1 MFRLT
6 VNRLFQQFG
15 LSPLT
20 HRLPS
25 QCAVCKSWPA
35 EPVCE
40 PCVARFCSRA
50 QRCSQC
56 AVALPADLSPGQASP
71 RSVCFDC
78 IKQPPPVNQTLVA
91 VDYAYPWSALIT
103 QYKFADQPGWAAFFA
118 KLMLANPAIGQVFDS
133 LSPSDVIVPIPLAT
147 QRLQTRG
154 FNQAWELAT
163 QLAAQSG
170 SQGKT
175 DATLLWRVKNTP
187 PQTQLKRQ
195 ARMDNVRDAFQID
208 PLRAASVAG
217 KRVVLVDDVMTSGA
231 SLFTAAEVLRAAGA
245 VHITGVVLARTPL

>member
-1 MFRLT
+1 
-6 VNRLFQQFG
+6 
-15 LSPLT
+15 
-20 HRLPS
+20 
-25 QCAVCKSWPA
+25 
-35 EPVCE
+35 
-40 PCVARFCSRA
+40 
-50 QRCSQC
+50 
-56 AVALPADLSPGQASP
+56 
-71 RSVCFDC
+71 
-78 IKQPPPVNQTLVA
+78 
-91 VDYAYPWSALIT
+91 
-103 QYKFADQPGWAAFFA
+103 
-118 KLMLANPAIGQVFDS
+118 MLANPAIKQVFDS

-195 ARMDNVRDAFQID
+195 ARMDNVRGAFQID